1 MFEYLTGQIK
11 LIAPNYLV
19 LEVGAIGFRI
29 IVGNPYHYQE
39 GQQVTIYVEQVIR
52 DSDQVLYG
60 FRNQSEKDLFDRLT
74 SVSGIGPKSAIAI
87 LASDDHQGLVQAI
100 CSGDVKFLTRFP
112 GVGKKT
118 AQQIILDLKDKL
130 TPDISPAKNNAQPVP
145 SAEHQEL
152 NDGLAALAA
161 LGYSQRDLN
170 KIEPKLKDLTPTSA
184 DAYVRAGLKLLSR

>member
-29 IVGNPYHYQE
+29 IVGNPYHYQKE
-39 GQQVTIYVEQVIR
+39 QEVTIYVEQVIR

-60 FRNQSEKDLFDRLT
+60 FRNQSEKDLFNRLT

-100 CSGDVKFLTRFP
+100 GSGDVKFLTRFP

-130 TPDISPAKNNAQPVP
+130 TPERTPAKKDSPRSQKD
-145 SAEHQEL
+145 EHQEL
-152 NDGLAALAA
+152 TDGLAALAA